1 MEENNRKNQEEQKGK
16 ERIKRV
22 KPQRNQKTKD
32 TRDNSQKQSK
42 KVYRKGG
49 RKRNRP
55 NPLTKDIKEALKLN
69 RVSDDNRMHPYK
81 QISVG
86 NKGKLRFTPLGG
98 LGEIGGNIAVLEDDE
113 SAIIID
119 VGMSFSRWDNAWE

>member
-16 ERIKRV
+16 ERVKRV

-86 NKGKLRFTPLGG
+86 N
-98 LGEIGGNIAVLEDDE
+98 
-113 SAIIID
+113 
-119 VGMSFSRWDNAWE
+119 

>member
-1 MEENNRKNQEEQKGK
+1 
-16 ERIKRV
+16 
-22 KPQRNQKTKD
+22 
-32 TRDNSQKQSK
+32 
-42 KVYRKGG
+42 
-49 RKRNRP
+49 
-55 NPLTKDIKEALKLN
+55 
-69 RVSDDNRMHPYK
+69 MHPYK

-119 VGMSFSRWDNAWE
+119 VGMRFSPMRHAWSRYTKSRLSPPHLIKNR